1 MDFYLWLGQRV
12 NTVHNKSIVT
22 KIKGIWLRFKLT
34 VCIIRFCFSFVWAKK
49 PVKMAGYNY
58 VDRKLD
64 VTSHNKDYTSVGPCE
79 ISIARHS
86 MLV

>member
-1 MDFYLWLGQRV
+1 MALKLEGGGHYLCDFKTTY
-12 NTVHNKSIVT
+12 K
-22 KIKGIWLRFKLT
+22 
-34 VCIIRFCFSFVWAKK
+34 AKK
-49 PVKMAGYNY
+49 PVKMSGYNY

-79 ISIARHS
+79 ISIARLS